1 MKQSIL
7 RKTKNR
13 IFHYSHAS
21 LWSPARSPAGGFAFF
36 ILAAPEAIAVDPI
49 AEFAAFR
56 HKHTLAARFSTRDI
70 IHVQPAISTCRDTVV
85 LFSVSAG
92 PVIIYNQAP
101 VFPRCGKTRWV
112 FRALE
117 FSVRKNF
124 TPSRGKMY
132 ILLFFISFS
141 SFFFAVPEFIAVQVG
156 LFSTHVNFAT
166 KRFFIYC
173 KFIVLGVGL
182 FYGYD
187 CTPVYCMLKLG
198 FLDMYSPGVNLD
210 SYNICA
216 IFVLEIREC
225 FISQKSFVLYWISV

>member
-56 HKHTLAARFSTRDI
+56 HKHTPAARFSTRDI

-101 VFPRCGKTRWV
+101 G
-112 FRALE
+112 
-117 FSVRKNF
+117 FSTVRKNSVSF
-124 TPSRGKMY
+124 PRARIFRPKKFY
-132 ILLFFISFS
+132 PQPRKNVHLALFYFIFI
-141 SFFFAVPEFIAVQVG
+141 FFFRCARIYRRSGGIVFDARQFRDQA
-156 LFSTHVNFAT
+156 LFYLLQ
-166 KRFFIYC
+166 IYC
-173 KFIVLGVGL
+173 TWRGIVLW
-182 FYGYD
+182 
-187 CTPVYCMLKLG
+187 
-198 FLDMYSPGVNLD
+198 
-210 SYNICA
+210 IW
-216 IFVLEIREC
+216 
-225 FISQKSFVLYWISV
+225 LYPCILYAETRLSGHV